1 MKKTYVQFV
10 DGTDAVELYRHAGEE
25 RFALYTE
32 IEQLYGGWLLATPVP
47 TTLATLEDCDADCSE
62 LMAAIEK
69 IVNTDGIWEELDGE
83 DHEYVADVLA
93 ECGIEA

>member
-10 DGTDAVELYRHAGEE
+10 DGTDAVELYRHTGEE

-47 TTLATLEDCDADCSE
+47 TMLNTLEDCDEDCSE

-69 IVNTDGIWEELDGE
+69 IISTDGIWEEPDGE
-83 DHEYVADVLA
+83 DNEYVADVLA